1 MQYTR
6 SAPGTFTPRAVV
18 ALALATLVTAPVAA
32 QQHAVPE
39 GITEGPTVE
48 GITEYTLDNGLKV
61 LLFPDQSK
69 QQTTVN
75 VTYFVGSRHEGYG
88 ETGMAHLLEHMV
100 FKGTPGHED
109 IPQEFSDRG
118 VVWNGTTWFDR
129 TNYFETFPPTEDNLA
144 WALDLEADRMVNSF
158 VSGED
163 LQSEMTVVRNE
174 WEAGENSPFGVLLKR
189 TMSTA
194 FQWHNYGNSTI
205 GARADIEHVP
215 IERLQ
220 AFYRKYYQ
228 PDNALLVVAGRF
240 DEGAALRLITEKF
253 GAIPRPDRAGAN
265 TLYDTY
271 TAEPTQDGE
280 RTVTLRRVGDTQYA
294 MIIYHVPAGPHEDYP
309 AVDVLSHI
317 LGNEPSGRLYK
328 ALVETGQAAN
338 VGAIDWQLREPGAL
352 VAFAEV
358 RTQGDLAAATETMM
372 STIEGVATQPPT
384 EEEVERAKNELL
396 KNIDLAFRESRRIA
410 LSLSEWSSMGDW
422 RLFFIHRDRL
432 RDVTPADVGRVADAY
447 LKPSNR
453 TVGRFFPVAELPLRA
468 EIPAPPDVTAMV
480 ADYTGGEDVAAGEAF
495 DPTPSNVEAR
505 TVRSELPSGFEYAF
519 MPKENRGQTVVVNLA
534 MRSGTEQSLMGRATV
549 GDLAVSML
557 MRGTTEHTR
566 EQLEDEF
573 NRLKA
578 QVNVFGGA
586 RNAGGRI
593 ETTSENL
600 PAVLRLVGEVLH
612 QPAFDP
618 KEWELLKEERLA
630 AIERQ
635 LSEPQPRAF
644 RAFNRHLD
652 PWPQDH
658 YRYTPTLEEDRVRI
672 ETATLEEAKAF
683 YEEFVG
689 ADAGTLAIVGDFER
703 AEIEPIL
710 REVFGDWKAEVA
722 FERDAA
728 PYRPV
733 EPQTIRIE
741 TPDKSNAILL
751 AGHPI
756 ELNEDDPDWAA
767 MTLGNYMLGGAPLA
781 SRLANRI
788 RQQEGLSYGVSSFV
802 GAHPVDRN
810 GTFGAFAI
818 FAPENV
824 DKVEAAMREEIAKA
838 LADGFTAEEIENA
851 KEGYLER
858 RQINRAQDQ
867 SLASQLAN
875 GLYFDRTLQW
885 DAEFEEAIRALT
897 GQQIL
902 TAMRR
907 HIDPQK
913 LVVVRAGDFARP
925 QPE

>member
-1 MQYTR
+1 MPHTR
-6 SAPGTFTPRAVV
+6 SARGAPILRALVTLAAA
-18 ALALATLVTAPVAA
+18 ALATAPVAA
-32 QQHAVPE
+32 QQQAVPE
-39 GITEGPTVE
+39 GIIKGPTVE

-118 VVWNGTTWFDR
+118 AVWNGTTWFDR

-144 WALDLEADRMVNSF
+144 WALDLEADRMVNSH
-158 VSGED
+158 VAGED
-163 LQSEMTVVRNE
+163 LESEMTVVRNE

-189 TMSTA
+189 TMSAA

-240 DEGAALRLITEKF
+240 DEGAALRLIKEKF
-253 GAIPRPDRAGAN
+253 GPIPRPERAGAN
-265 TLYDTY
+265 KLYETY

-294 MIIYHVPAGPHEDYP
+294 MAIYHVPAGPHEDYP

-328 ALVETGQAAN
+328 ALVETGQAAT

-352 VAFAEV
+352 VSFAEV
-358 RTQGDLAAATETMM
+358 RTQNDLGAATETMI
-372 STIEGVATQPPT
+372 STIEGVAAQPPT
-384 EEEVERAKNELL
+384 AEEVERAKNELL

-432 RDVTPADVGRVADAY
+432 EGVTPADVGRVADAY

-453 TVGRFFPVAELPLRA
+453 TVGRFLPVAELPLRA

-480 ADYTGGEDVAAGEAF
+480 ADYAGGEDVAAGEAF
-495 DPTPSNVEAR
+495 DPTPANVEAR
-505 TVRSELPSGFEYAF
+505 AVRQELPSGFEYAF
-519 MPKENRGQTVVVNLA
+519 MPKQNRGQTVVVNLT
-534 MRSGTEQSLMGRATV
+534 MRFGTERSLTGRSTA
-549 GDLAVSML
+549 GDLAMSML
-557 MRGTTEHTR
+557 MRGTTERSR

-578 QVNVFGGA
+578 QVAVFGGA
-586 RNAGGRI
+586 RTAGGRI

-612 QPAFDP
+612 QPAFDS
-618 KEWELLKEERLA
+618 KEWQLLKEERLA

-644 RAFNRHLD
+644 RAFNRTLE

-658 YRYTPTLEEDRVRI
+658 YRYTPTLEEERAGI
-672 ETATLEEAKAF
+672 EAAALEDARAF
-683 YEEFVG
+683 YDEFVG
-689 ADAGTLAIVGDFER
+689 ADGGTLAIVGDFDRET
-703 AEIEPIL
+703 IEPIL
-710 REVFGDWKAEVA
+710 REVFGDWTADID

-728 PYRPV
+728 PYRAV
-733 EPQTIRIE
+733 EAKTVQIE
-741 TPDKSNAILL
+741 TPDKANAIIL

-756 ELNEDDPDWAA
+756 QMKEDDPDWPAL
-767 MTLGNYMLGGAPLA
+767 TLGNYMLGGAPLA

-802 GAHPVDRN
+802 SAHPVDES

-838 LADGFTAEEIENA
+838 LADGFATDEIDNA

-885 DAEFEEAIRALT
+885 DAAFEDAIRALT

-907 HIDPQK
+907 HIDLEK
-913 LVVVRAGDFARP
+913 LVVIRAGDFARP